1 MVKEFRDFIA
11 RGNVVDLA
19 VAVVIGAA
27 FGKIV
32 TALVEG
38 VLMPPL
44 GLLLGRVDFSSLFL
58 VLDPNA
64 ARPASLAAAKAAGV
78 PVIAYGAFLNEI
90 VNFLIVGF
98 AIFLLVK
105 QANRFK
111 APTAVTKRRVPEVSF
126 DDSNRRATVLRVLFG
141 SEEARITGSRPD
153 AASRYVIKS
162 RSEDPTRPAGSLPA
176 CSSRSDRTRPPAPRA
191 AFRNTSRNRMP
202 SSPAC
207 TTISV
212 AAIEQHEAID

>member
-32 TALVEG
+32 TALVDG

-111 APTAVTKRRVPEVSF
+111 APKATTKRECPKCLSMIPLAA
-126 DDSNRRATVLRVLFG
+126 RRC
-141 SEEARITGSRPD
+141 SEC
-153 AASRYVIKS
+153 
-162 RSEDPTRPAGSLPA
+162 
-176 CSSRSDRTRPPAPRA
+176 CSDL
-191 AFRNTSRNRMP
+191 
-202 SSPAC
+202 
-207 TTISV
+207 
-212 AAIEQHEAID
+212 